1 MPSAARPGDVTA
13 GGAGRTPAEAA
24 KGARRPGRP
33 AAATPAE
40 VVAAARAAFL
50 AGERIDV
57 QSIAAGL
64 GLSRASVYRWFGSRE
79 GVLGA
84 VLAGEYEAL
93 ITRADARRRGTGAAR
108 VLEVLVRVNRW
119 MSANEPF
126 RRYFEHEQRAGL
138 RVLTAGD
145 GPVQPRA
152 VRAIEQL
159 VQRAV
164 ADDGYQPPLAP
175 DLLAYALVRL
185 GEAFLYNDSAVGITG
200 DVDRLRAVQAA
211 LLGLPAGS

>member
-1 MPSAARPGDVTA
+1 MVLNPPQRPAEQLRGAASAAPQRP
-13 GGAGRTPAEAA
+13 
-24 KGARRPGRP
+24 RRPGRP

-79 GVLGA
+79 GLLGA

-93 ITRADARRRGTGAAR
+93 VARADSRRRSAGGAR
-108 VLEVLVRVNRW
+108 VLEVLARVNRW
-119 MSANEPF
+119 MSDNEPF
-126 RRYFEHEQRAGL
+126 RHYFEHEQRAGL
-138 RVLTAGD
+138 RTLTAGD

-152 VRAIEQL
+152 VRAVEEL
-159 VQRAV
+159 VLRAV
-164 ADDGYQPPLAP
+164 RDDGYAPPMAP
-175 DLLAYALVRL
+175 DLLAYAMVRL

-200 DVDRLRAVQAA
+200 DVERLRTVQAA
-211 LLGLPAGS
+211 LLGLPADS